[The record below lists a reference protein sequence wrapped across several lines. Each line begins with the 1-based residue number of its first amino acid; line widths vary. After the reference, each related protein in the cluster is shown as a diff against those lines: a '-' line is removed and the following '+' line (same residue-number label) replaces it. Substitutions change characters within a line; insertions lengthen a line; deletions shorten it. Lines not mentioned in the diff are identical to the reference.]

1 MVSGMSK
8 VYTDADLKRIF
19 GTYRKDSVVIDQKMQ
34 EAYAEIR
41 QKGKQDKIIKI
52 NGKDDQSTRHKINRH
67 IGAGR
72 IWKKAAGGLGVT
84 AATFLLTII
93 FCATNPALA
102 AGLPVI
108 GSIFAKVQEIFPFG
122 KIPEEDVTYLQGD
135 GKDNDA
141 VNGESVKGS
150 DAEAEEDLLPQ
161 YQASDQGIT
170 FTLTEYYAS
179 NQAIFIGVR
188 VENEEP
194 FPELVSSGEPDGY
207 QLLQLM
213 TTETYSFRDIGDEVV
228 IGGRDLEGKL
238 EDEYTFV
245 GIMRIDYD
253 SIRVDDRKYIAAYK
267 EAEAN
272 GEPLPEVDAETY
284 DFYMDE
290 YTIPDSFQMQLQIDR
305 FRGYPESEG
314 QGGLDDYRINGIWT
328 IPDTLDISPSKQGS
342 TTIWINEMNE
352 EGIGMEYIEISPIE
366 LTLHPYKDTDR
377 LCIAV
382 AFDKDSRWIENGST
396 NFYELATQDHDTSVI
411 TVYICDYD
419 EYMDELKGI
428 RIQQGDAAFQKV
440 LEERA
445 LYKKVI
451 EVEN

>member
-1 MVSGMSK
+1 MSK
-8 VYTDADLKRIF
+8 EYTDTDLKRIF
-19 GTYRKDSVVIDQKMQ
+19 GTYRKDSAVIDRKIQ

-41 QKGKQDKIIKI
+41 QKGRQDKTAWI
-52 NGKDDQSTRHKINRH
+52 
-67 IGAGR
+67 
-72 IWKKAAGGLGVT
+72 KKAAGGLGMT
-84 AATFLLTII
+84 AAVFLLTII
-93 FCATNPALA
+93 FCAANPAMA
-102 AGLPVI
+102 AELPVI
-108 GSIFAKVQEIFPFG
+108 GSIFTKVQEIFPFG
-122 KIPEEDVTYLQGD
+122 KIPEEDVIYLQGD
-135 GKDNDA
+135 GKDNEA
-141 VNGESVKGS
+141 VSKEGVKGS
-150 DAEAEEDLLPQ
+150 DTETEVDFLPQ

-194 FPELVSSGEPDGY
+194 FPNLVSVGEVDDY

-213 TTETYSFRDIGDEVV
+213 TTENYSFRDEGDEVV
-228 IGGRDLEGKL
+228 IGARDLEGKL
-238 EDEYTFV
+238 EDEHTFV

-267 EAEAN
+267 EAEVN

-305 FRGYPESEG
+305 LRGYPESEG
-314 QGGLDDYRINGIWT
+314 RGGLDNYRINGIWT
-328 IPDTLDISPSKQGS
+328 IPDALEIRQSKQDS
-342 TTIWINEMNE
+342 ITIWINETNE
-352 EGIGMEYIEISPIE
+352 EGIGMEYIEISPVE
-366 LTLHPYKDTDR
+366 LTLHPYEGVDR
-377 LCIAV
+377 MCVAV
-382 AFDKDSRWIENGST
+382 AIDKDGRWIENGST
-396 NFYELATQDHDTSVI
+396 DFYELAIQNHDISVI

-428 RIQQGDAAFQKV
+428 RIQQGDATFQKV
-440 LEERA
+440 LEEKA
-445 LYKKVI
+445 LYKKII